1 MNNIT
6 IEVLNEGDINGYSGL
21 INEVMEEFNEEE
33 IDGFQTWFAS
43 IEGITHRR
51 KYGYDDGSLD
61 TVQFAAKHDGKV
73 VGALEVEN
81 KEHIQSFFVKKEFQ
95 NKGIGKMLLNYSLEF
110 FAKNG
115 IEVTGYSVLSS
126 DYAIGIYK
134 SLGFKGAG
142 KNLYLN
148 IEHPEAVYTFFIG
161 MKGSKWFDKMEGAV
175 PWQEEPEFITG
186 EDNYMLSLQQQ

>member
-1 MNNIT
+1 MNNIV
-6 IEVLNEGDINGYSGL
+6 IEVLNGNDIKGYSKL

-43 IEGITHRR
+43 VEGITHRR
-51 KYGYDDGSLD
+51 KYGFDDGSLD
-61 TVQFAAKHDGKV
+61 TVQFAAKHDGIV
-73 VGALEVEN
+73 IGALEVEN

-110 FAKNG
+110 FANNG
-115 IEVTGYSVLSS
+115 IAVTGYSVLSS
-126 DYAIGIYK
+126 DYAVDIYK
-134 SLGFKGAG
+134 ALGFKGAG

-161 MKGSKWFDKMEGAV
+161 MKSSKWFDKMEGTV
-175 PWQEEPEFITG
+175 PWQEEPEVFSEG
-186 EDNYMLSLQQQ
+186 DNYMFSFQEQ